1 MVRALIPFGLN
12 VPQSGARIGGLSL
25 DAMKFFL
32 KQQQKALEDNQGLEK
47 AGEREKEREREQHSP
62 HHCIRILSY
71 YVVVE
76 LLRSCRLA
84 ACLYVLG
91 SLAETLVHCSLT
103 AGLGET

>member
-1 MVRALIPFGLN
+1 M
-12 VPQSGARIGGLSL
+12 GGLSL

-47 AGEREKEREREQHSP
+47 AGERGRERQRESNI
-62 HHCIRILSY
+62 CLTSALSY

-76 LLRSCRLA
+76 LLRSCWLA

>member
-1 MVRALIPFGLN
+1 M
-12 VPQSGARIGGLSL
+12 GGLSL

-32 KQQQKALEDNQGLEK
+32 KQQQKALEDNQGLER
-47 AGEREKEREREQHSP
+47 AGERGREGEREQHLP
-62 HHCIRILSY
+62 HHCIRISSY
-71 YVVVE
+71 YVVE

>member
-1 MVRALIPFGLN
+1 M
-12 VPQSGARIGGLSL
+12 GGLSL

-47 AGEREKEREREQHSP
+47 AGERGRERQRKRESNI
-62 HHCIRILSY
+62 CLTSALSY

>member
-1 MVRALIPFGLN
+1 M
-12 VPQSGARIGGLSL
+12 GGLSL

-47 AGEREKEREREQHSP
+47 AGERGKEREKEQHLP
-62 HHCIRILSY
+62 HHCIRISSY
-71 YVVVE
+71 VAVE

>member
-1 MVRALIPFGLN
+1 M
-12 VPQSGARIGGLSL
+12 GGLSL

-47 AGEREKEREREQHSP
+47 AGERGRERKRESNI
-62 HHCIRILSY
+62 CLTSALSY